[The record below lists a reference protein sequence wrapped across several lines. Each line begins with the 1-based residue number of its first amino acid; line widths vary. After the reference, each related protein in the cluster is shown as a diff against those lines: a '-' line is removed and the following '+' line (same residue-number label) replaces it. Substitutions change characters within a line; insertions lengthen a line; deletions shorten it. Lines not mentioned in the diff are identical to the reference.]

1 MSEQTPEPSLG
12 PEFKVATESETTQT
26 ENIETGSQENEAVEV
41 PSAPHPSPTFSTEVD
56 RQVGLARQAQ
66 LRDQAAEQR
75 QPMINE
81 IDAQPNHPASDY
93 QTFDEYEYAKWEA
106 FYEKSQREAKRMDH
120 SIDELQAADEEAI
133 HKDIES
139 LYTEMAERNLLSSA
153 WARVTGQAR
162 GEADQLAALQQRA
175 NELSFERERHV
186 RNFESDMKAEETNLR
201 KQLNNE
207 RETFEQGNHHTV
219 AHDHSQGRDDE
230 GMSQ

>member
-12 PEFKVATESETTQT
+12 PEFKGATEVETTNSESLESGT
-26 ENIETGSQENEAVEV
+26 QENDSVEV

-66 LRDQAAEQR
+66 LREQAAEQR
-75 QPMINE
+75 QTANNE
-81 IDAQPNHPASDY
+81 LDTQPNHPASDY

-106 FYEKSQREAKRMDH
+106 FYEKSQREAERMDH
-120 SIDELQAADEEAI
+120 SINELQAADEQAI
-133 HKDIES
+133 QKDIES
-139 LYTEMAERNLLSSA
+139 LYTEMAERNLLSAA

-186 RNFESDMKAEETNLR
+186 RNFESGMKAEEANLR
-201 KQLNNE
+201 KQLNSE
-207 RETFEQGNHHTV
+207 RETFEHGSHHTA
-219 AHDHSQGRDDE
+219 AHYKSQGRDDE
-230 GMSQ
+230 SMSQ